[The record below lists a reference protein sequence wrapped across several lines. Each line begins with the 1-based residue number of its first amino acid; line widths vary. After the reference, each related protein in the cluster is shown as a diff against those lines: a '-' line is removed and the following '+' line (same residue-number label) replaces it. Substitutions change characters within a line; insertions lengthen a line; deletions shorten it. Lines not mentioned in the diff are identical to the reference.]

1 MSYNIGID
9 FGGVL
14 SVHDGGNTE
23 HKNTCINM
31 PNAKESLEQM
41 KNNGHNLSIVS
52 FCGRSRANETF
63 ASLKENELDTMF
75 HSQYYVKKR
84 DSKSGICLYK
94 GIQIMI
100 DDRTEILDDISANGP
115 DGIIT
120 IWFGSKESHPVHKSA
135 KDWTEVLEII
145 DKIKSE
151 KIKINNEIIPVPSI
165 NINKLCYL
173 HTV

>member
-1 MSYNIGID
+1 
-9 FGGVL
+9 
-14 SVHDGGNTE
+14 
-23 HKNTCINM
+23 
-31 PNAKESLEQM
+31 
-41 KNNGHNLSIVS
+41 
-52 FCGRSRANETF
+52 
-63 ASLKENELDTMF
+63 
-75 HSQYYVKKR
+75 
-84 DSKSGICLYK
+84 
-94 GIQIMI
+94 MI